1 MPAKTHAIAT
11 EPPLIFVTT
20 AMLRYRLPRRHSVK
34 FATIH
39 LNGFYLRYFATCAS
53 NNCVILSMKSNRVV
67 FILPLDKHPIFIRHK
82 NLKSIFV
89 MEEKKNKEEN
99 ELTDYEKYCKMM
111 AQQQEDEMDEICFE
125 SMPEGQF
132 VRGH

>member
-1 MPAKTHAIAT
+1 
-11 EPPLIFVTT
+11 
-20 AMLRYRLPRRHSVK
+20 
-34 FATIH
+34 
-39 LNGFYLRYFATCAS
+39 
-53 NNCVILSMKSNRVV
+53 
-67 FILPLDKHPIFIRHK
+67 
-82 NLKSIFV
+82 

-125 SMPEGQF
+125 SMPEGLF